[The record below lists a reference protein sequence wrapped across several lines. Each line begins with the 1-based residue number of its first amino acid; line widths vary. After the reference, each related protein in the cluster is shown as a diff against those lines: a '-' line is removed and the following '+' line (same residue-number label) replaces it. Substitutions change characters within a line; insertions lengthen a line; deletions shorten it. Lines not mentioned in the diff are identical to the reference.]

1 VCIGYKVGG
10 KKTSEIP
17 AHASGY
23 DRIEGLYQTLPG
35 WRKSTQGI
43 TSFDKLP
50 PKAREYLAFLEK
62 QTGARIGMISTG
74 PERDQTIFVEEFAAL
89 VGRDAAEPAK
99 RRVPARA

>member
-1 VCIGYKVGG
+1 MAGFV
-10 KKTSEIP
+10 
-17 AHASGY
+17 AWA
-23 DRIEGLYQTLPG
+23 RIYRCNHPG

-43 TSFDKLP
+43 TSSEKLP

-74 PERDQTIFVEEFAAL
+74 PERDQTMFVEEFAAL
-89 VGRDAAEPAK
+89 VGRSATASERK